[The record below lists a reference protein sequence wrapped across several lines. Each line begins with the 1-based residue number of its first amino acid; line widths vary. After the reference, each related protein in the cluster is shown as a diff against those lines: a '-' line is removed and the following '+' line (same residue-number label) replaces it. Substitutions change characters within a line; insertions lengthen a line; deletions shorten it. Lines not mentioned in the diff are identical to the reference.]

1 MREGKPSATAYR
13 VAQRRA
19 AHQLLDRPLV
29 FDDPLAV
36 RIAGADDPARR
47 DGRAF
52 DSTRLS
58 KALRAF
64 FAARSRFA
72 EDQLAAAVADGLDQ
86 YVVLGAGLDTF
97 AYRNPHQ
104 HLRVFEVDF
113 PATQA
118 WKQSLLA
125 RAEIAIPPSLTFVPV
140 DFEKISLSGALAGAG
155 FDVSKP
161 GWFSWLGVTMYLARE
176 TVIQTL
182 AFIGG
187 LPPGSGVVFDYGV
200 DPARLG
206 TMERFIFERFAER
219 VAAAGEP
226 WVTGFEP
233 ATLADD
239 LRRLGL
245 PTIEDLGQAEIN
257 ARYFSGRTDEL
268 QVGSLGRL
276 VAASRRNRE

>member
-1 MREGKPSATAYR
+1 VQEGKPSATAYR

-36 RIAGADDPARR
+36 RIAGADDPAQR

-52 DSTRLS
+52 DSARLS

-72 EDQLAAAVADGLDQ
+72 EDQLAAAVDQGLDQ

-113 PATQA
+113 PATQV

-125 RAEIAIPPSLTFVPV
+125 TAQIAIPPSLIFVPV
-140 DFEKISLSGALAGAG
+140 DFEKSSLPGALAGAG

-176 TVIQTL
+176 TVMQTL
-182 AFIGG
+182 ALIAG
-187 LPPGSGVVFDYGV
+187 LPPGSGVVFDYFV

-219 VAAAGEP
+219 VATAGEP

-233 ATLADD
+233 AALADD

-245 PTIEDLGQAEIN
+245 STIEDLGQVEIN
-257 ARYFSGRTDEL
+257 SRYFSGRTDEL

-276 VAASRRNRE
+276 VAASRSRG